1 MTDPAGALAARI
13 ERFEQAADPELI
25 WDPEALSEAEQAML
39 ACAGDRSDAATWRLI
54 GMLHL
59 ARYRLDP
66 RTTRDAA
73 VAGAFFAA
81 VAVADPGRL
90 QEKLRGTNLPPGE
103 SAGTWAGLVEE
114 VCRHVDPGA
123 YRHVG
128 LLIHALVRRAMAD
141 PIAEV
146 SERLGE
152 FLLQESVRSS
162 DPSWA
167 PGALG
172 PLGAGLLRLYE
183 ATGEREVIDDAV
195 HVLLRAALGEPAYTR
210 DLAAALAL
218 AAPGDDELARA
229 YLAAA
234 ESGPGD
240 PDRSRALLELV
251 ELMRARSVASC
262 ADDDLLAFIRVG
274 QCALDFWHERWAHP
288 GVLAPYAS
296 GLIEWY
302 VVTGDERS
310 LEAGMEMLDALRVT
324 PDEDVREL
332 PDPLVRLRLLGDR
345 RMRRYDVTGDP
356 ADLESAVEAR
366 REAVGQVPDGHPA
379 RAALLASLAGALL
392 RLAAATGGD
401 PAEPIAAARA
411 ALAAHGEHDPAR
423 PDVLLL
429 LGQALTLRLTSSSA
443 GPARP
448 GEPLSSGACD
458 GPAPSGGV
466 ASSRGFASS
475 GGADSSGAPAS
486 SGGPSSSSGPA
497 PSDGSLPSAGD
508 ADEAIAVLREALAA
522 EERLAGRVE
531 AYGLMSEV
539 LRWRAA
545 RADGDRRAADL
556 REAVQAA
563 RRAVELAAKDARGQ
577 AGARRALEEAL
588 LARYTA
594 YGDPRD
600 LTEALSLEAEHLA
613 PAPASDAPRD
623 TAEATGGDAA
633 QDTAGP
639 AGGATAPGSARDA
652 AGRPAPES
660 TPGSA
665 LENADDADDNENT
678 LDAVLKSVVDRA
690 AEVDEQLAAAATE
703 LALRTPSEDRA
714 LTLLQVAERRAAS
727 AAERGEFLSE
737 AASRLIEA
745 GRTGVAGRVLERAA
759 QAFEAAGERS
769 RAADAL
775 TRLARLSAPAAPERA
790 LAAYERAAAAHHD
803 LGDPS
808 AEARELTGMGLLH
821 LASGDPARAAEL
833 HLRAAA
839 LCEQAG
845 LPADEAVHQRH
856 AAQAQLAAGDPDAA
870 VACAARARDLHHHL
884 DEPVPAALAL
894 VIAARAALDQGD
906 LTASGERI
914 TACAIELE
922 AAGAWEEA
930 CRVLDAH
937 AVLLAGR
944 GHPGQAAA
952 CETRLVEVVRRHGL
966 RREPA
971 DEWYRIAQRRRAR
984 GDAAGARVAFE
995 LAGREYDA
1003 LGNPDGAA
1011 SVRYNLG
1018 VLAYGEGEAGQAM
1031 EAFGAAAE
1039 TFAQLDDPVKESIA
1053 LTMRAACLTALGSPD
1068 DALIDLDR
1076 ALEAA
1081 GSDRY
1086 ALLIATLGRAAADVE
1101 LGDLQ
1106 QARERLRAAL
1116 PLAGDDRLA
1125 EGVVRD
1131 RLAALHGL
1139 AGELDAQVPDL
1150 EAALSAFRDAGRPW
1164 LAALTAVKLGFAL
1177 EARGELRRARHILE
1191 TALTTLQPA
1200 PTTPLPGEEL
1210 FLKTAV
1216 SDRTAAP
1223 QDRSVGAQAAAA
1235 ASEAR
1240 VEEGAGPGSESGR
1253 APMAD
1258 SAERPASLPFGAQG
1272 PGSAG
1277 SSPDG
1282 AAADAPGAGR
1292 TGRLLGGPAGV
1303 SGAGRVGGPL
1313 GGPAGVPGSG
1323 RAGGQRG
1330 GFTRGLTAV
1339 PGDRHAGAPTSG
1351 PAGSTA
1357 SGGGAG
1363 SGSVGDA
1370 AGGWMSGSV
1379 TSGAVSSGA
1388 VSSGSVSSGAVSSGA
1403 VSSAAGGLAG
1413 GYAGGASGG
1422 SAGGAVEE
1430 APFELIAVMHT
1441 DLDAA
1446 ALSRLAALH
1455 LTLGDLTSG
1464 RAALASLRAG
1474 GRWGDAVAR
1483 LELWLRLAEAEA
1495 AGDFAQARD
1504 LATQALASTLG
1515 APAGGAASPG
1525 ASGGDSAVLS
1535 AFEGVTAVPGASE
1548 SVTAVPGAFECD
1560 AAAPNASAGV
1570 TAAPGASAGDGAALS
1585 ALTAAGERSYLLA
1598 RLSFYCRALGDLPA
1612 AYAYAAQG
1620 CELGDERVSEH
1631 LRNLGAAALELGRV
1645 EEAITHLGAAAER
1658 AREASPIQLAG
1669 SLALLGD
1676 ACSDAARWSEA
1687 AQAYEEGLALTAP
1700 AVWRPL
1706 RIPLLAGRA
1715 ALHLRLGELDAAT
1728 ARYREA
1734 IALGEELARHGGLA
1748 TAYADLAL
1756 VHELRGDP
1764 AGARPL
1770 AERALDLARAHNDA
1784 RGTVLAL
1791 IALARLGTTEARR
1804 WLEEAAELAREA
1816 GYRAGEAVAQR
1827 HLAAL
1832 DLAEGA
1838 HDRARHR
1845 LRTAID
1851 VLAGLG
1857 HDLELREAHHLSS
1870 VAAEHRGDLP
1880 AALDDAERACALG
1893 HAPARDR
1900 ALRLAVSLGRGAAA
1914 WTYAE
1919 QARLAVLAAQLGDRP
1934 WPPPPGVPA
1943 DLLQAEDE
1951 ALTAVSTLTSAA
1963 ARTRDPDRA
1972 ARLVQRARTALAGL
1986 EGVWQRMRPSAPH
1999 HVALRRH
2006 ARSPQKHVTGPLKHG
2021 AEGPVG
2027 MLAFHLD
2034 QAAGTTTVLAHRTGW
2049 PEPRA
2054 FTTDVGRELLD
2065 DFLHATYA
2073 PRPGLLDIEAR
2084 RRRADAWRRL
2094 GDGLL
2099 ADALPA
2105 LDGQAGDLA
2114 RLHLLPGAGWHGV
2127 PLHALALS
2135 GGRPLIER
2143 CPVTY
2148 DTVTSADGGAPARR
2162 GAPLVVGFSTD
2173 GGERPAV
2180 EESGALLG
2188 TLPVTGR
2195 DAVSARLPGVRPV
2208 LHLATPVV
2216 LDERDP
2222 FGSGVRLADGLLT
2235 ARHLMTMNVAADLV
2249 MLTPHTATVMTGT
2262 ATAVAALAHAF
2273 LRAGARRVLLTLWP
2287 VAPEITAALVRDLLS
2302 RVRTGDDPAEAL
2314 RAAVLGLRELYG
2326 PAEPDLWASYVLI
2339 GPPDGPP
2346 IRLTGPR

>member
-1 MTDPAGALAARI
+1 MTDPARALAARI

-39 ACAGDRSDAATWRLI
+39 ACAGDRTDAATWRLI

-90 QEKLRGTNLPPGE
+90 PEKLRGTNLPPGE

-128 LLIHALVRRAMAD
+128 LLIHALVRRAMAEPVAD
-141 PIAEV
+141 V

-183 ATGEREVIDDAV
+183 ATGEREIIDDAV

-234 ESGPGD
+234 ESGPGG

-251 ELMRARSVASC
+251 ELTRARAVASC

-345 RMRRYDVTGDP
+345 RMRRYEVTGDP

-366 REAVGQVPDGHPA
+366 REAAAQVPDGHPA
-379 RAALLASLAGALL
+379 RAAQLASLAGALL
-392 RLAAATGGD
+392 KLAAATGGD
-401 PAEPIAAARA
+401 AAEPIAAARA
-411 ALAAHGEHDPAR
+411 AVAAHDEQDPAR
-423 PDVLLL
+423 PDALLL
-429 LGQALTLRLTSSSA
+429 LGRALTLRLQHARAAEGPSA
-443 GPARP
+443 P
-448 GEPLSSGACD
+448 GESGSP
-458 GPAPSGGV
+458 GGHPGV
-466 ASSRGFASS
+466 AASS
-475 GGADSSGAPAS
+475 GGSV
-486 SGGPSSSSGPA
+486 
-497 PSDGSLPSAGD
+497 PSAGD
-508 ADEAIAVLREALAA
+508 ADEAIAALREALAA
-522 EERLAGRVE
+522 GERLAGRAE

-539 LRWRAA
+539 LRRRAA
-545 RADGDRRAADL
+545 RADGDRKAADL
-556 REAVQAA
+556 GEAVQAA
-563 RRAVELAAKDARGQ
+563 RRAVEAAAKDARGR
-577 AGARRALEEAL
+577 AAARRALEDAL

-600 LTEALSLEAEHLA
+600 LTEALSLETEHLA
-613 PAPASDAPRD
+613 SDASGE
-623 TAEATGGDAA
+623 TA
-633 QDTAGP
+633 
-639 AGGATAPGSARDA
+639 AP
-652 AGRPAPES
+652 AGRPAPGS
-660 TPGSA
+660 VRNGTPGTAPDHAGESA
-665 LENADDADDNENT
+665 ST
-678 LDAVLKSVVDRA
+678 LDAVLERVAGGA
-690 AEVDEQLAAAATE
+690 AEVDEPLASAATE
-703 LALRTPSEDRA
+703 LALRTPDDDRA
-714 LTLLQVAERRAAS
+714 LTLLQVAGRRAQRP
-727 AAERGEFLSE
+727 AERGEFLFE
-737 AASRLIEA
+737 AATRLADA
-745 GRTGVAGRVLERAA
+745 GRAGIAGRVFERAA

-769 RAADAL
+769 RAADMLA
-775 TRLARLSAPAAPERA
+775 RLARLSAPAAPDRA
-790 LAAYERAAAAHHD
+790 LEAYERAAAVHRD
-803 LGDPS
+803 LGDPG

-856 AAQAQLAAGDPDAA
+856 AAEAQLAAGDQDAA
-870 VACAARARDLHHHL
+870 VACAARARDLHRDL
-884 DEPVPAALAL
+884 GEAVPAALAL
-894 VIAARAALDQGD
+894 VIAARAALAQGD

-937 AVLLAGR
+937 AVLLAGS

-995 LAGREYDA
+995 LALREYDA

-1039 TFAQLDDPVKESIA
+1039 TFAELDDPVKESIA
-1053 LTMRAACLTALGSPD
+1053 LTMRAACLTALGAPD

-1076 ALEAA
+1076 AVEAA
-1081 GSDRY
+1081 GSDPY
-1086 ALLIATLGRAAADVE
+1086 ARLIATLGRAAADVE

-1106 QARERLRAAL
+1106 EARERLRAAL

-1139 AGELDAQVPDL
+1139 AGEPDAQVPEL
-1150 EAALSAFRDAGRPW
+1150 EAALSAFHDAGLPR
-1164 LAALTAVKLGFAL
+1164 LAALAAVKLGFAL
-1177 EARGELRRARHILE
+1177 EARGELRRARRTLE
-1191 TALTTLQPA
+1191 TALTTLHSA
-1200 PTTPLPGEEL
+1200 PPPG
-1210 FLKTAV
+1210 A
-1216 SDRTAAP
+1216 SQGDDRTGAP
-1223 QDRSVGAQAAAA
+1223 R
-1235 ASEAR
+1235 
-1240 VEEGAGPGSESGR
+1240 GR
-1253 APMAD
+1253 APAA
-1258 SAERPASLPFGAQG
+1258 SSSGTPSSGRVPGSSGTPVRGWAVASWPRPASTPATASEGGAR
-1272 PGSAG
+1272 S
-1277 SSPDG
+1277 
-1282 AAADAPGAGR
+1282 
-1292 TGRLLGGPAGV
+1292 V
-1303 SGAGRVGGPL
+1303 
-1313 GGPAGVPGSG
+1313 
-1323 RAGGQRG
+1323 AGGV
-1330 GFTRGLTAV
+1330 L
-1339 PGDRHAGAPTSG
+1339 
-1351 PAGSTA
+1351 
-1357 SGGGAG
+1357 
-1363 SGSVGDA
+1363 
-1370 AGGWMSGSV
+1370 
-1379 TSGAVSSGA
+1379 
-1388 VSSGSVSSGAVSSGA
+1388 
-1403 VSSAAGGLAG
+1403 
-1413 GYAGGASGG
+1413 
-1422 SAGGAVEE
+1422 EE
-1430 APFELIAVMHT
+1430 APFELIAVMNT
-1441 DLDAA
+1441 DLDVA

-1455 LTLGDLTSG
+1455 LTLGDLAGG
-1464 RAALASLRAG
+1464 RTALASLRAG
-1474 GRWGDAVAR
+1474 GRRDEAVAR

-1495 AGDFAQARD
+1495 AGDFAQARE
-1504 LATQALASTLG
+1504 LATQALTSST
-1515 APAGGAASPG
+1515 PGGGSV
-1525 ASGGDSAVLS
+1525 ASGVVRGGLTGTGPGEADIAV
-1535 AFEGVTAVPGASE
+1535 SE
-1548 SVTAVPGAFECD
+1548 V
-1560 AAAPNASAGV
+1560 
-1570 TAAPGASAGDGAALS
+1570 
-1585 ALTAAGERSYLLA
+1585 GERSYLLG
-1598 RLSFYCRALGDLPA
+1598 RLSVHCRALGDLPA

-1620 CELGDERVSEH
+1620 CELRDERESEH

-1669 SLALLGD
+1669 ALALLGD
-1676 ACSDAARWSEA
+1676 ACGDAARWEEA
-1687 AQAYEEGLALTAP
+1687 AQAYEEGLAVTAP

-1706 RIPLLAGRA
+1706 RIPLLTGRA
-1715 ALHLRLGELDAAT
+1715 ALHLRLGELDEAA

-1734 IALGEELARHGGLA
+1734 IALGEELARQADLA
-1748 TAYADLAL
+1748 AAYADLAL
-1756 VHELRGDP
+1756 VHELRGDR

-1791 IALARLGTTEARR
+1791 IALARLGTPEAGRR
-1804 WLEEAAELAREA
+1804 LEEAVELAREA

-1832 DLAEGA
+1832 DLASGA
-1838 HDRARHR
+1838 YDRARHR
-1845 LRTAID
+1845 LRAAID
-1851 VLAGLG
+1851 VLDGLG
-1857 HDLELREAHHLSS
+1857 HDLELREAYHLSS
-1870 VAAEHRGDLP
+1870 AAAEQGGDLP
-1880 AALDDAERACALG
+1880 AALAGAERACALG

-1900 ALRLAVSLGRGAAA
+1900 ALRLAISLGRGATA

-1943 DLLQAEDE
+1943 DLLQAEQD
-1951 ALTAVSTLTSAA
+1951 ALEVVGTLTSAA

-1972 ARLVQRARTALAGL
+1972 ARLVRRARAAQADLEAL
-1986 EGVWQRMRPSAPH
+1986 WRRMEPSAPH
-1999 HVALRRH
+1999 HVALRRL
-2006 ARSPQKHVTGPLKHG
+2006 ARSPQEH
-2021 AEGPVG
+2021 AADGPVG

-2034 QAAGTTTVLAHRTGW
+2034 EATGTTTVLAHRTGW

-2054 FTTDVGRELLD
+2054 FTTDVGREPLD

-2084 RRRADAWRRL
+2084 RRRAGAWRRL

-2105 LDGQAGDLA
+2105 LEGQDGDLA

-2127 PLHALALS
+2127 PLHALAPS
-2135 GGRPLIER
+2135 GASPLIER

-2162 GAPLVVGFSTD
+2162 GASLVVGFGTD

-2180 EESGALLG
+2180 EEAGALLG
-2188 TLPVTGR
+2188 TFPITGM

-2208 LHLATPVV
+2208 LHLAVPVV

-2235 ARHLMTMNVAADLV
+2235 ARHLMTMNLAADLV
-2249 MLTPHTATVMTGT
+2249 MLTPHTATAPAGTG
-2262 ATAVAALAHAF
+2262 AAVSALAHAF
-2273 LRAGARRVLLTLWP
+2273 LHAGARRVLLALWP

-2302 RVRTGDDPAEAL
+2302 RIRSGDEPALAL

-2346 IRLTGPR
+2346 VRLTGAR